1 LSYKFIL
8 VVVAAVL
15 LQSGC
20 QGPTKAQSAGPPPPV
35 PVTFAI
41 ATQEAVPVELHT
53 IGTVEASAVIQ
64 VKPQVAGELT
74 KADFVEG
81 AMVNQGDLLF
91 EIDKRPYIDAQR
103 QAEAGLAKD
112 QALLEQAGA
121 NLAHDTAQAK
131 YADADAERYGQL
143 AKEGI
148 VSHSQNEQSRSNAD
162 AMRASIRADQ
172 AAMQSARAAI
182 ANDEAAIDRAK
193 LDVGYCD
200 VRSPIAGR
208 AGNLLIQAGNLVKA
222 NGDNA
227 VVVVNQV
234 TPIWV
239 SFAIPEQH
247 LDAIRHNS
255 AARRLAVEVSPRDN
269 AAQKIRGVLS
279 VIDNTVDT
287 NSGTIHLKAS
297 FDNQSRVLW
306 PGQFVDVAMVLDTQ
320 RDAIL
325 IPSEAVQAGQNG
337 QMVYVIKPDKTV
349 EARMVTVGQVHAGK
363 IVVEKGIAAGE
374 SVVTDGQLRLF
385 PGAKIQPVVASKLN
399 S

>member
-1 LSYKFIL
+1 M
-8 VVVAAVL
+8 
-15 LQSGC
+15 
-20 QGPTKAQSAGPPPPV
+20 
-35 PVTFAI
+35 
-41 ATQEAVPVELHT
+41 ELHA

-81 AMVNQGDLLF
+81 AMVNKGDLLF

-103 QAEAGLAKD
+103 QAEAALAKD
-112 QALLEQAGA
+112 QALLEQSEA

-131 YADADAERYGQL
+131 YAEADAERFGQL

-162 AMRASIRADQ
+162 ALRASIRADQ
-172 AAMQSARAAI
+172 AGIQSAQAAI

-200 VRSPIAGR
+200 VRSPITGR

-255 AARRLAVEVSPRDN
+255 ASRRLMVEVSPRDN
-269 AAQKIRGVLS
+269 PSQKSRGVLS

-287 NSGTIHLKAS
+287 TSGTIHLKAS
-297 FDNQSRVLW
+297 FDNQSRDLW
-306 PGQFVDVAMVLDTQ
+306 PGQFVDVSMVLDTQ

-337 QMVYVIKPDKTV
+337 QMVYIIKADKTV
-349 EARMVTVGQVHAGK
+349 EPRMVTVGQVHGGK
-363 IVVEKGIAAGE
+363 IVVDKGIAAGE

-385 PGAKIQPVVASKLN
+385 PGAKIQPVAASKLN

>member
-1 LSYKFIL
+1 
-8 VVVAAVL
+8 
-15 LQSGC
+15 
-20 QGPTKAQSAGPPPPV
+20 
-35 PVTFAI
+35 
-41 ATQEAVPVELHT
+41 
-53 IGTVEASAVIQ
+53 
-64 VKPQVAGELT
+64 
-74 KADFVEG
+74 
-81 AMVNQGDLLF
+81 
-91 EIDKRPYIDAQR
+91 
-103 QAEAGLAKD
+103 
-112 QALLEQAGA
+112 
-121 NLAHDTAQAK
+121 
-131 YADADAERYGQL
+131 
-143 AKEGI
+143 
-148 VSHSQNEQSRSNAD
+148 
-162 AMRASIRADQ
+162 MRASIRADQ

>member
-1 LSYKFIL
+1 M
-8 VVVAAVL
+8 
-15 LQSGC
+15 
-20 QGPTKAQSAGPPPPV
+20 
-35 PVTFAI
+35 PVTFAV
-41 ATQEAVPVELHT
+41 ATQEAVPVELHA
-53 IGTVEASAVIQ
+53 IGTVEASSVIQ

-81 AMVNQGDLLF
+81 SMVNKGDLLF

-103 QAEAGLAKD
+103 QAEALLARD
-112 QALLEQAGA
+112 TALLQQAEA
-121 NLAHDTAQAK
+121 NQAHDTAQAK
-131 YADADAERYGQL
+131 YAEADAERFGQL

-148 VSHSQNEQSRSNAD
+148 VSHSQNEQYRSNSD
-162 AMRASIRADQ
+162 ALHASIRADQ
-172 AAMQSARAAI
+172 AAMESARAAI

-193 LDVGYCD
+193 LDVDYCD
-200 VRSPIAGR
+200 VRSPITGR

-255 AARRLAVEVSPRDN
+255 ASRKLAVDVSLRDN
-269 AAQKIRGVLS
+269 PSQKARGVLA
-279 VIDNTVDT
+279 VIDNTVDA
-287 NSGTIHLKAS
+287 NSGTIHLKAT
-297 FDNQSRVLW
+297 FDNQSRALW
-306 PGQFVDVAMVLDTQ
+306 PGQFVDVSIILDTQ

-325 IPSEAVQAGQNG
+325 VPSEAVQAGQNG
-337 QMVYVIKPDKTV
+337 QMIYVIKADKTV
-349 EARMVTVGQVHAGK
+349 EARMVTVGQTHAGK
-363 IVVEKGIAAGE
+363 VVVEKGIAVGE

-385 PGAKIQPVVASKLN
+385 PGAKIQPVAAGKLN
-399 S
+399 T

>member
-1 LSYKFIL
+1 
-8 VVVAAVL
+8 
-15 LQSGC
+15 
-20 QGPTKAQSAGPPPPV
+20 
-35 PVTFAI
+35 
-41 ATQEAVPVELHT
+41 VELHT

>member
-1 LSYKFIL
+1 
-8 VVVAAVL
+8 
-15 LQSGC
+15 
-20 QGPTKAQSAGPPPPV
+20 
-35 PVTFAI
+35 VTFAV
-41 ATQEAVPVELHT
+41 ATQEAVPVELHA
-53 IGTVEASAVIQ
+53 IGTVEASSVIQ

-81 AMVNQGDLLF
+81 SMVNKGDLLF

-103 QAEAGLAKD
+103 QAEANLAKD
-112 QALLEQAGA
+112 TALLQQAEA

-131 YADADAERYGQL
+131 YAEADAERFGQL

-148 VSHSQNEQSRSNAD
+148 VSHSQNEQYRSNSD
-162 AMRASIRADQ
+162 ALRASIRADQ
-172 AAMQSARAAI
+172 AAMESARAAI

-193 LDVGYCD
+193 LDVDYCD
-200 VRSPIAGR
+200 VRSPITGR

-239 SFAIPEQH
+239 SFAVPEQH

-255 AARRLAVEVSPRDN
+255 ASRKLAVDVSLRDN
-269 AAQKIRGVLS
+269 PSQKARGVLA

-287 NSGTIHLKAS
+287 NSGTIHLKAT
-297 FDNQSRVLW
+297 FDNQSRALW
-306 PGQFVDVAMVLDTQ
+306 PGQFVDVSIVLDTQ
-320 RDAIL
+320 KDAIL
-325 IPSEAVQAGQNG
+325 VPSEAVQAGQNG
-337 QMVYVIKPDKTV
+337 QMIYVIKPDKTV
-349 EARMVTVGQVHAGK
+349 EARMVTVGQTHAGK
-363 IVVEKGIAAGE
+363 VVVEKGIAAGE

-385 PGAKIQPVVASKLN
+385 PGAKIQPVAAGKLN